1 MNTLNARLDD
11 NNQENINQ
19 ENFLL
24 EIITETSEYY
34 EELIKMLSSDGF
46 TFLRDDIEK
55 MALVFKTELL
65 TDFNQ
70 KKEKYEIWDDI
81 DSDDSF
87 QEYFDWLTNIFKKD
101 LEKILLEK
109 DEQSQKNSEK
119 IKKMTIE
126 IPQLKRNDFNFVYKK
141 IKESTKFEFENMN
154 SSAFT
159 SMKWLENIVN
169 ELESELW
176 NVISEASLS
185 GKDREK
191 LQKYLSL
198 RIKMFNFVNKIYY
211 GAVIPFR
218 LKIRKI
224 LRWNSLT
231 IR

>member
-1 MNTLNARLDD
+1 MNTLNVNLDTNKD
-11 NNQENINQ
+11 DENSQEKII
-19 ENFLL
+19 L
-24 EIITETSEYY
+24 EIITELSDYY
-34 EELIKMLSSDGF
+34 EELIKMLSSDDIIF
-46 TFLRDDIEK
+46 SRDKIEEL
-55 MALVFKTELL
+55 ALAFKTELL
-65 TDFNQ
+65 IDFNQ
-70 KKEKYEIWDDI
+70 KKEYYKIWDDF
-81 DSDDSF
+81 DSDDNF
-87 QEYFDWLTNIFKKD
+87 KEYFDWLTNTFRKD

-109 DEQSQKNSEK
+109 DEQSQKNSEN

-185 GKDREK
+185 DKDREK

>member
-1 MNTLNARLDD
+1 MNTLNVNLDTNKD
-11 NNQENINQ
+11 DENSQEKII
-19 ENFLL
+19 L
-24 EIITETSEYY
+24 EIITELSDYY
-34 EELIKMLSSDGF
+34 EELIKMFSSDDIIF
-46 TFLRDDIEK
+46 SRDKIEEL
-55 MALVFKTELL
+55 ALAFKTELL
-65 TDFNQ
+65 IDFNQ
-70 KKEKYEIWDDI
+70 KKEYYKIWDDF
-81 DSDDSF
+81 DSDDNF
-87 QEYFDWLTNIFKKD
+87 KEYFDWLTNTFRKD
-101 LEKILLEK
+101 LEEILSKKE
-109 DEQSQKNSEK
+109 EQNQEDKS
-119 IKKMTIE
+119 IILE

-185 GKDREK
+185 DKDREK

>member
-1 MNTLNARLDD
+1 MNTLNASLDD

-109 DEQSQKNSEK
+109 DEQSQKNSEN

-141 IKESTKFEFENMN
+141 IKE
-154 SSAFT
+154 
-159 SMKWLENIVN
+159 
-169 ELESELW
+169 
-176 NVISEASLS
+176 
-185 GKDREK
+185 
-191 LQKYLSL
+191 
-198 RIKMFNFVNKIYY
+198 
-211 GAVIPFR
+211 
-218 LKIRKI
+218 
-224 LRWNSLT
+224 
-231 IR
+231 

>member
-1 MNTLNARLDD
+1 MNTLNASLDD

-109 DEQSQKNSEK
+109 DEQSQKNSENNY
-119 IKKMTIE
+119 
-126 IPQLKRNDFNFVYKK
+126 RNP
-141 IKESTKFEFENMN
+141 STKE
-154 SSAFT
+154 
-159 SMKWLENIVN
+159 KWLQ
-169 ELESELW
+169 LCL
-176 NVISEASLS
+176 
-185 GKDREK
+185 
-191 LQKYLSL
+191 
-198 RIKMFNFVNKIYY
+198 
-211 GAVIPFR
+211 
-218 LKIRKI
+218 
-224 LRWNSLT
+224 
-231 IR
+231 

>member
-1 MNTLNARLDD
+1 MNTLNVNLDTNKD
-11 NNQENINQ
+11 DENSQEKII
-19 ENFLL
+19 L
-24 EIITETSEYY
+24 EIITELSDYY
-34 EELIKMLSSDGF
+34 EELIKMLSSDDIIF
-46 TFLRDDIEK
+46 SRDKIEEL
-55 MALVFKTELL
+55 ALAFKTELL
-65 TDFNQ
+65 IDFNQ
-70 KKEKYEIWDDI
+70 KKEYYKIWDDF
-81 DSDDSF
+81 DSDDNF
-87 QEYFDWLTNIFKKD
+87 KEYFDWLTNTFRKD

-109 DEQSQKNSEK
+109 DEQSQKNSEN

-185 GKDREK
+185 DKDREK

-211 GAVIPFR
+211 GTVIPFR

>member
-1 MNTLNARLDD
+1 
-11 NNQENINQ
+11 
-19 ENFLL
+19 
-24 EIITETSEYY
+24 
-34 EELIKMLSSDGF
+34 LSSDDIIF
-46 TFLRDDIEK
+46 SRDKIEEL
-55 MALVFKTELL
+55 ALAFKTELL
-65 TDFNQ
+65 IDFNQ
-70 KKEKYEIWDDI
+70 KKEYYKIGDDF
-81 DSDDSF
+81 DSDDNF
-87 QEYFDWLTNIFKKD
+87 KEYFDGLTNTFRKD

-109 DEQSQKNSEK
+109 DEQSQKNSEN

-159 SMKWLENIVN
+159 SMKGLENIVN
-169 ELESELW
+169 ELESELG

-218 LKIRKI
+218 LKIRKM
-224 LRWNSLT
+224 LRGNSLT